1 MEKLRKTQVEM
12 KANRTFMAAITTLV
26 MAVTLL
32 ASCRDARVY
41 DHFEPVNDDGWGRN
55 DTVRFAI
62 SRQKS
67 CEVDVNLNLRVN
79 HRFPYRDLSL
89 IVCYETYPSGNV
101 DPDTVQ
107 IHVLNEKGQPIGRMG
122 ITSASISAK
131 VKELNL
137 RDGDSLYVTVHHNMR
152 RDQLTGVSDVGLQ
165 LVKH

>member
-1 MEKLRKTQVEM
+1 M
-12 KANRTFMAAITTLV
+12 
-26 MAVTLL
+26 
-32 ASCRDARVY
+32 
-41 DHFEPVNDDGWGRN
+41 
-55 DTVRFAI
+55 
-62 SRQKS
+62 
-67 CEVDVNLNLRVN
+67 DVNLSLRVN